1 MFQNEPMIWVGLTGG
16 IASGK
21 STVAE
26 IFSSLGAPVVHADR
40 LAHQVLAKG
49 TEAARR
55 VRERFGDDVFDSGGE
70 VDRTKLGA
78 KIFGPSLQAARED
91 LEKIIHPEVRKVA
104 ETERKKFEAAGVA
117 FAIYEIPLL
126 FEKNLEDNF
135 DVIVTVA
142 VSPQIQV
149 ERLMAR
155 QTPGK
160 TNTLDPAAAHAR
172 IASQLSQDHKIQRSD
187 YVIWNDSDLNHLKI
201 QTERI
206 ARELSRSIQGKRGP

>member
-1 MFQNEPMIWVGLTGG
+1 MTQNESMIWVGLTGG

-26 IFSSLGAPVVHADR
+26 IFASLGVPVVHADR
-40 LAHQVLAKG
+40 LAHQALAKG
-49 TEAARR
+49 SEGARR
-55 VRERFGDDVFDSGGE
+55 VRERFGDAVFDSDGNI
-70 VDRTKLGA
+70 DRAKLGA
-78 KIFGPSLQAARED
+78 KVFGPSHQAARED
-91 LEKIIHPEVRKVA
+91 LEKIIHPEVRKAA
-104 ETERKKFEAAGVA
+104 ESERRKLEAAGVA

-126 FEKNLEDNF
+126 FEKSLEENF

-149 ERLMAR
+149 ERLITR
-155 QTPGK
+155 QAPGQ
-160 TNTLDPAAAHAR
+160 TNPLDREAAHAR
-172 IASQLSQDHKIQRSD
+172 IASQLSQDQKVQKSD

-206 ARELSRSIQGKRGP
+206 ARELSRPTPAKRDP